1 MKTSASTISS
11 SLTTIPP
18 FIKMRSFWACK
29 TTIKR
34 RLAGEFHTHSCTCA
48 KWNSSAKKTSCSQ
61 HGYYKTV
68 SYKLWFKL
76 SALISFL
83 FFFFLFISF
92 HTKAKKNWTWNNRE
106 RIFAFM
112 LQVTSRYTCTI
123 LAWNCKANVQSSV
136 GKRKVLNKG
145 TLNTSNVLFQ
155 KVKTADGVCY
165 RTLARI
171 TSICSL
177 LYKTLKS
184 KAKQYKKQWLHQLEY
199 FKLQCPVLFQSE

>member
-1 MKTSASTISS
+1 MHLNVTTILQFISYFISPLSMKTSASTISS

-34 RLAGEFHTHSCTCA
+34 SLAGEFHTHSCTCT

-83 FFFFLFISF
+83 SFSYVFFFISF
-92 HTKAKKNWTWNNRE
+92 HTNLAKKNWTWNNRK
-106 RIFAFM
+106 RIFCLHDVSYM
-112 LQVTSRYTCTI
+112 YNTCME
-123 LAWNCKANVQSSV
+123 LWS
-136 GKRKVLNKG
+136 
-145 TLNTSNVLFQ
+145 
-155 KVKTADGVCY
+155 
-165 RTLARI
+165 
-171 TSICSL
+171 
-177 LYKTLKS
+177 
-184 KAKQYKKQWLHQLEY
+184 
-199 FKLQCPVLFQSE
+199 